1 MTRLTAEE
9 GQHLVK
15 LARSTI
21 GLRLGLLPDDEG
33 LEPNQGLLN
42 EQASFV
48 TLKKHGALRGC
59 IGSLVPTGTVVESV
73 KQNAVKAAFHDSRFQ
88 PLTKDEF
95 DDIHIDISVLTRPET
110 LQYTDGDDL
119 IAKLRP
125 GIDGVTIRLG
135 IAGAT
140 FLPQVWKQL
149 PDPEQFLG
157 RLCLKAGLSQTAW
170 KDQQPDIEIYQVQCF
185 EEDFRKR

>member
-1 MTRLTAEE
+1 MSKLTREE
-9 GQHLVK
+9 GQQLVK

-21 GLRLGLLPDDEG
+21 GYRLGLISDVERV
-33 LEPNQGLLN
+33 EKKQGLAG
-42 EQASFV
+42 EQATFV

-59 IGSLVPTGTVVESV
+59 IGSLVPTGTLVESV

-95 DDIHIDISVLTRPET
+95 DDIHIDISVLTRPEP
-110 LQYTDGDDL
+110 LEYIDGGDL
-119 IAKLRP
+119 INRLRP
-125 GIDGVTIRLG
+125 EIDGVTIRLG
-135 IAGAT
+135 MAGAT

-157 RLCLKAGLSQTAW
+157 HLCRKAGLSQTAW
-170 KDQQPDIEIYQVQCF
+170 KEQHLEVEVYQVQCF
-185 EEDFRKR
+185 EEDL

>member
-1 MTRLTAEE
+1 MSKLTREE
-9 GQHLVK
+9 GQQLVK

-21 GLRLGLLPDDEG
+21 GYRLGLMSDVEEVEKKEG
-33 LEPNQGLLN
+33 LAS

-59 IGSLVPTGTVVESV
+59 IGSLVPTGTVVKSV
-73 KQNAVKAAFHDSRFQ
+73 KQNAIKAAFHDSRFQ
-88 PLTKDEF
+88 PLTKEEF
-95 DDIHIDISVLTRPET
+95 EDIHIDISVLTRPEP
-110 LQYTDGDDL
+110 LEYNDGDDL

-135 IAGAT
+135 MAGAT

-157 RLCLKAGLSQTAW
+157 HLCRKAGLSQTAW
-170 KDQQPDIEIYQVQCF
+170 KDEHPDVEVYQVQSF
-185 EEDFRKR
+185 EEDQ